1 MPVRPLTAGE
11 QHLAYGSPTTQW
23 LMIFGATQG
32 FLTHLRINGMTMSSK
47 SMVGTPF
54 AKATLPALMLGGAA
68 VGFFVGMQ
76 FYGDADLR
84 RMDYS
89 HALDARYQTD
99 G

>member
-11 QHLAYGSPTTQW
+11 QQLAYGSPTTPW
-23 LMIFGATQG
+23 LMLFGATQG
-32 FLTHLRINGMTMSSK
+32 FLTHLRVNGMTLSTK

-54 AKATLPALMLGGAA
+54 AKATLPTLVIGGAA
-68 VGFFVGMQ
+68 AGMFVGMQ

-84 RMDYS
+84 RMIAS
-89 HALDARYQTD
+89 HALDERVQTD